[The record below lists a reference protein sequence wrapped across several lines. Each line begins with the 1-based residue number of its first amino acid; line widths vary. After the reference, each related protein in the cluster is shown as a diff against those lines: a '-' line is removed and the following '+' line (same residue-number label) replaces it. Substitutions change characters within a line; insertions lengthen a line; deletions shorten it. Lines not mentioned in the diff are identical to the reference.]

1 MNSFFRYPGGKSKL
15 KKVISKHL
23 SIYASENG
31 LEYREPFFG
40 GGSIGIEFLSM
51 FSNRRRKIWIN
62 DKDSGIAALWTSV
75 IRYPDLLKTM
85 VIEFIPSVEA
95 FYQYRDILT
104 SISENLSSEQ
114 EIAKYGFMKLAV
126 HQISYSGLGTKSGG
140 PLGGKKQGGKYKI
153 DCRWSPEYIC
163 GKIDFLHRLLNEAD
177 VRGNQCANLDF
188 MDLIKDQERA
198 ILYLDPPYYEKGN
211 DLYQYGFLESDH
223 VRMANALRETNHAWL
238 LSYDDCQEVR
248 DLYDWAV
255 VERLDVNY
263 SITANKDNDGGRS
276 SRTKPEL
283 LIYPEKH
290 ASLLK
295 YEQETKLFQKGL
307 FDEELFSRED

>member
-15 KKVISKHL
+15 KKVISRHL
-23 SIYASENG
+23 SLYSSEIG

-51 FSNRRRKIWIN
+51 YSNRHSKIWIN
-62 DKDSGIAALWTSV
+62 DKDGGIAALWTSV
-75 IRYPDLLKTM
+75 MRHPDLLKEM
-85 VIEFIPSVEA
+85 VMEFIPSVDA

-104 SISENLSSEQ
+104 SISENPSSEQ

-126 HQISYSGLGTKSGG
+126 HQISYSGLGTKSGS
-140 PLGGKKQGGKYKI
+140 PLGGKKQESKYKI
-153 DCRWSPEYIC
+153 DCRWSPKYIC
-163 GKIDFLHRLLNEAD
+163 GKIDFLHRLLNGAD
-177 VRGNQCANLDF
+177 VRGGQCTNLDF
-188 MDLIKDQERA
+188 MDLIEDEGKA

-211 DLYQYGFLESDH
+211 DLYQYGFLEADH
-223 VRMANALRETNHAWL
+223 IRMANALRETDHSWL

-255 VERLDVNY
+255 IERVDVNY
-263 SITANKDNDGGRS
+263 SITANKDDDGGRS

-295 YEQETKLFQKGL
+295 YEQETKLSQKGL
-307 FDEELFSRED
+307 FDEELFSR